1 MCGPTA
7 VVSSWY
13 GNDAYGNDASVL
25 NAIASP
31 VISDQQLRRCLIAPG
46 DDACLA
52 AAMWP
57 TFYTHTLQSCP
68 EGWTM
73 TAMGV
78 CHNPALPWR
87 CPNTW
92 TRLALPP
99 FCSPNGLESES
110 IPSLK
115 CYAVRYAD
123 LRGPFCPYGTEAEAV
138 DVAEA
143 VAVAGAAVDSPLTAA
158 GGAAGYDGTPIAA
171 LLIAALLIAIP
182 MVGTMY
188 VAAWH
193 GAGKVPPVL
202 CARQPILSTPAYI
215 LCAASLFSA
224 EGSRTAALCAPSHT
238 SQ

>member
-1 MCGPTA
+1 MLGKDACGLTA

-13 GNDAYGNDASVL
+13 GSDASIL
-25 NAIASP
+25 KAIASP
-31 VISDQQLRRCLIAPG
+31 VISDQQLRRCLVAPG
-46 DDACLA
+46 EDACLA

-87 CPNTW
+87 CPTGW

-115 CYAVRYAD
+115 CYAVGYAD
-123 LRGPFCPYGTEAEAV
+123 SSGSVLP
-138 DVAEA
+138 VACMR
-143 VAVAGAAVDSPLTAA
+143 V
-158 GGAAGYDGTPIAA
+158 DGTFATLPAVVRLSSYPPPAA
-171 LLIAALLIAIP
+171 QDDL
-182 MVGTMY
+182 VRSG
-188 VAAWH
+188 
-193 GAGKVPPVL
+193 
-202 CARQPILSTPAYI
+202 
-215 LCAASLFSA
+215 
-224 EGSRTAALCAPSHT
+224 
-238 SQ
+238 